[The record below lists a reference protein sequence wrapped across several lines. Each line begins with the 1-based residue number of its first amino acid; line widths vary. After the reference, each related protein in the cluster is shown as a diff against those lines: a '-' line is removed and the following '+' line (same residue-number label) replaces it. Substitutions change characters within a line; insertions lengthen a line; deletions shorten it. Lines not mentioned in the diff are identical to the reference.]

1 LPRAWDPWTTVLRQ
15 DPFRRR
21 YERGAAV
28 AATPDTAAEELEPE
42 GVFEVMYPVGGG
54 GVVPLLNC

>member
-1 LPRAWDPWTTVLRQ
+1 MPRAWDPWTTVLRQ

-42 GVFEVMYPVGGG
+42 GLFEVMYPVGGG